1 MRWSRWRCTWAA
13 RCGRRASRLCS
24 IVVALTRP
32 LLRGSLQSP
41 ADYAG
46 AMDLP
51 NGKALSSDDLKKFLK
66 HHHDGF
72 AKKARARAPRSDGL
86 PACSPAAG

>member
-1 MRWSRWRCTWAA
+1 M
-13 RCGRRASRLCS
+13 
-24 IVVALTRP
+24 
-32 LLRGSLQSP
+32 QSP

-51 NGKALSSDDLKKFLK
+51 NGKALSVEDLKKFLK

-72 AKKARARAPRSDGL
+72 AKKARARARSDL
-86 PACSPAAG
+86 RCSLLTRGRMHARR

>member
-1 MRWSRWRCTWAA
+1 M
-13 RCGRRASRLCS
+13 
-24 IVVALTRP
+24 
-32 LLRGSLQSP
+32 QSP

-51 NGKALSSDDLKKFLK
+51 NGKALSSEDLKKFLK

-72 AKKARARAPRSDGL
+72 AKKARARAACFDGR
-86 PACSPAAG
+86 PVCSPAAG

>member
-1 MRWSRWRCTWAA
+1 M
-13 RCGRRASRLCS
+13 
-24 IVVALTRP
+24 
-32 LLRGSLQSP
+32 QSP

-51 NGKALSSDDLKKFLK
+51 NGKALSSEDLKKFLK

-72 AKKARARAPRSDGL
+72 AKKARRARDKPRNRRIAHPPPPEL
-86 PACSPAAG
+86 RR